1 MLWRKKYGGR
11 EMESREVSER
21 TYFFKDG
28 QGNLRKL
35 TFKQRLEGNEGA
47 SHMSILKKNCSRER
61 KPV

>member
-1 MLWRKKYGGR
+1 
-11 EMESREVSER
+11 MESREVSER

-47 SHMSILKKNCSRER
+47 SHMRILKKYCSRER
-61 KPV
+61 KSV